1 MSQDESAGW
10 REGAMISRQLLLS
23 SSVVLYDTVL
33 TMAPEARIMWRRRLH
48 FIDFLYFVNR
58 YGQVAY
64 ALINII
70 SFAPYNYKTCYS
82 LNALGEVMS
91 LLPSLS
97 WAAFSGYRSYALAK
111 GNAFLGWIVF
121 AMSAM
126 FIMPNIVSAP
136 PYSVFS
142 THHP

>member
-1 MSQDESAGW
+1 MQTLPHMLSS
-10 REGAMISRQLLLS
+10 SRQLLLS

-70 SFAPYNYKTCYS
+70 SFAPYNYKVIIESCI
-82 LNALGEVMS
+82 
-91 LLPSLS
+91 
-97 WAAFSGYRSYALAK
+97 FC
-111 GNAFLGWIVF
+111 I
-121 AMSAM
+121 
-126 FIMPNIVSAP
+126 
-136 PYSVFS
+136 
-142 THHP
+142 H